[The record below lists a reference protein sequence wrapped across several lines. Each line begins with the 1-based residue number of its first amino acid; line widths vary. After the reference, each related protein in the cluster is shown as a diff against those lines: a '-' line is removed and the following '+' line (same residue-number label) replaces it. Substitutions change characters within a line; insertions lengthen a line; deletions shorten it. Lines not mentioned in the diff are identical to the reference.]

1 MKRALQWLFLGVYRI
16 VLRTG
21 LLSTAGGRSL
31 YECCYRQYK
40 RWIEVGDVQVLR
52 TLVKP
57 GSSVLDVGANVG
69 FFTRLFAQWVTNG
82 GRVIALEPEAANY
95 ARLQWMVNRNQFGG
109 VVDTIQAAVAETSGT
124 LNLAINPIHPA
135 DHKLADQGVPVRALT
150 LDDLLAKRA
159 WPMVSLI
166 KVDVQGA
173 EERVLRGAATTLA
186 KFHPAVFI
194 EIDDAALRNMNS
206 SARAVL
212 ALFDRFGYCP
222 HRLGQGQILA
232 PLRVD
237 EALRLC
243 HNGKYADF
251 LFIHPE
257 AGL

>member
-1 MKRALQWLFLGVYRI
+1 MKRVLQWLLLGIYRI
-16 VLRTG
+16 ALRAG
-21 LLSTAGGRSL
+21 LLSTSGGRSL

-40 RWIEVGDVQVLR
+40 SWIEVGDVQVLR

-95 ARLQWMVNRNQFGG
+95 DRLQRMVNRNQFGG

-124 LNLAINPIHPA
+124 LKLAINPIHPA
-135 DHKLADQGVPVRALT
+135 DHKLADQGVSVRALT
-150 LDDLLAKRA
+150 LDDLLAERA
-159 WPMVSLI
+159 WPRVSLI

-206 SARAVL
+206 SAPAVFR
-212 ALFDRFGYCP
+212 LFEGAGYQA
-222 HRLGQGQILA
+222 HRLLKGQISA
-232 PLRVD
+232 PLPLD
-237 EALRLC
+237 DALRLC
-243 HNGKYADF
+243 QDGRYTDF
-251 LFIHPE
+251 LFTYTSTE
-257 AGL
+257 L